1 MEDLISKIDN
11 KIKEDPEILAA
22 AIIEGEKNILYSTE
36 DWDISKD
43 IDNINS
49 VWGKNE
55 KRYLY
60 LSGNKYTILQNTV
73 DRLIAVSF
81 DKTGKKIKSQESI
94 IGFKDGERT
103 VLCKIPQDPRGQFLL
118 FAVPK
123 TVNILK
129 ELSSKEPYTEKI
141 YVALDGS
148 PIHTTR
154 TKTRS

>member
-36 DWDISKD
+36 DWDISND
-43 IDNINS
+43 LDFINS
-49 VWGKNE
+49 VWGKTE

-81 DKTGKKIKSQESI
+81 DKT
-94 IGFKDGERT
+94 
-103 VLCKIPQDPRGQFLL
+103 
-118 FAVPK
+118 
-123 TVNILK
+123 
-129 ELSSKEPYTEKI
+129 
-141 YVALDGS
+141 
-148 PIHTTR
+148 
-154 TKTRS
+154 